1 MKTVTLNGAAFTDL
15 RGFYRE
21 MAQLLAPGRED
32 EIGRNLD
39 ALCDLLRGGFGFHDY
54 GEELTIVWENYAASR
69 ANLGERETLRLMEVM
84 LDSDMG
90 HKCHVELK
98 E

>member
-1 MKTVTLNGAAFTDL
+1 MKTVTLNGAAFSDL

-21 MAQLLAPGRED
+21 MAHLLAPGNED
-32 EIGRNLD
+32 EIGHNLD
-39 ALCDLLRGGFGFHDY
+39 ALCDLLRGGFGFHKY

-69 ANLGERETLRLMEVM
+69 ANLGERDTLRIVEVM
-84 LDSDMG
+84 LDHDAG
-90 HKCHVELK
+90 HKCRVELK